1 MKGSLQNSYKFPFEN
16 LEVWHKSMS
25 LAKHVYELTKD
36 FPKSELYG
44 LSSQLQRAAV
54 SISSNIAEGSVRFSA
69 KEQSRFYEV
78 AYGSLMETLS
88 QLILAEKLNYV
99 NKERLKDIRLDIGSI
114 SRMLNALAKNI
125 AERSEC

>member
-99 NKERLKDIRLDIGSI
+99 NKERLEDIRLDIGSI

>member
-25 LAKHVYELTKD
+25 LAKSVYEFTKT

-44 LSSQLQRAAV
+44 LSSQLQRAVV
-54 SISSNIAEGSVRFSA
+54 SIPSNIAEGSVRFST

-88 QLILAEKLNYV
+88 QLILAENLNYI
-99 NKERLKDIRLDIGSI
+99 NKEQLEEIRQEIGST
-114 SRMLNALAKNI
+114 SRMLNALTKSI
-125 AERSEC
+125 YERSE

>member
-1 MKGSLQNSYKFPFEN
+1 MKSSLQNSYKFPFEN

-25 LAKHVYELTKD
+25 LAKVVYELTVD

-69 KEQSRFYEV
+69 REQSRFYEV

-99 NKERLKDIRLDIGSI
+99 NKGQLEEIRLEIGSI
-114 SRMLNALAKNI
+114 SRMLNALAKSI
-125 AERSEC
+125 SERSE

>member
-1 MKGSLQNSYKFPFEN
+1 MSEN

-25 LAKHVYELTKD
+25 LAKSVYEFTKT

-44 LSSQLQRAAV
+44 LSSQLQRAVV
-54 SISSNIAEGSVRFSA
+54 SIPSNIAEGSVRFST

-88 QLILAEKLNYV
+88 QLILAENLNYI
-99 NKERLKDIRLDIGSI
+99 NKEQLEEIRQEIGST
-114 SRMLNALAKNI
+114 SRMLNALTKSI
-125 AERSEC
+125 YERSE

>member
-54 SISSNIAEGSVRFSA
+54 SIPSNIAEGSVRFSA

-99 NKERLKDIRLDIGSI
+99 NKERLEDIRLDIGSI

>member
-1 MKGSLQNSYKFPFEN
+1 MKSSLQNSYKFPFEN

-25 LAKHVYELTKD
+25 LAKFVYELTKD

-44 LSSQLQRAAV
+44 LTSQLQRAVV
-54 SISSNIAEGSVRFSA
+54 SVPSNIAEGAVRFSA

-88 QLILAEKLNYV
+88 QLILAENLKYI
-99 NKERLKDIRLDIGSI
+99 NKEQLEEIRFQIGNV
-114 SRMLNALAKNI
+114 SRMLNALTKSI
-125 AERSEC
+125 SERSE

>member
-1 MKGSLQNSYKFPFEN
+1 MKSSLQNSYKFPFEN

-25 LAKHVYELTKD
+25 LAKVVYELTVD

-44 LSSQLQRAAV
+44 LSSQLQRAVV

-69 KEQSRFYEV
+69 REQSRFYEV

-88 QLILAEKLNYV
+88 QLILAEKLDYV
-99 NKERLKDIRLDIGSI
+99 NKEQLEEIRLEIGSI
-114 SRMLNALAKNI
+114 SRMLNALAKSI
-125 AERSEC
+125 SEQSE

>member
-1 MKGSLQNSYKFPFEN
+1 MKSSLQNSYKFPFEN

-25 LAKHVYELTKD
+25 LAKVVYELTVD

-44 LSSQLQRAAV
+44 LSSQLQRAVV

-69 KEQSRFYEV
+69 REQSRFYEV

-88 QLILAEKLNYV
+88 QLILAEKLDYV
-99 NKERLKDIRLDIGSI
+99 NKEQLEEIRLEIGSI
-114 SRMLNALAKNI
+114 SRMLNALAKSI
-125 AERSEC
+125 SERSE

>member
-1 MKGSLQNSYKFPFEN
+1 MKSSLQNSYKFPFEN

-25 LAKHVYELTKD
+25 LAKIVYELTKD

-44 LSSQLQRAAV
+44 LSSQLQRAVV
-54 SISSNIAEGSVRFSA
+54 SIPSNIAEGSVRFST

-88 QLILAEKLNYV
+88 QLILAENLNYI
-99 NKERLKDIRLDIGSI
+99 NKEQLEEIRQEIGST
-114 SRMLNALAKNI
+114 SRMLNALAKSVS
-125 AERSEC
+125 ERSE

>member
-1 MKGSLQNSYKFPFEN
+1 
-16 LEVWHKSMS
+16 MS

-54 SISSNIAEGSVRFSA
+54 SIPSNIAEGSVRFSA

-99 NKERLKDIRLDIGSI
+99 NKERLEDIRLDIGSI